1 MCYYRIHQAP
11 KLTTME
17 KRKTHAKIHKET
29 IANVR
34 ILREMR
40 PIFGLE
46 NHGDKSIAIH
56 IKLCIE
62 TKRDTEVVKIIYNL
76 QKIDPKIPLT
86 CHLSYLLNYL
96 IKNYNQSEAEPKA
109 ERREL
114 CK

>member
-1 MCYYRIHQAP
+1 MLLPNSPSSQGNNDG
-11 KLTTME
+11 E
-17 KRKTHAKIHKET
+17 KKTHATIHKET
-29 IANVR
+29 VANVR

-46 NHGDKSIAIH
+46 NHGDKSIAVH

-96 IKNYNQSEAEPKA
+96 IKNYNQSEAERKA
-109 ERREL
+109 DRREL